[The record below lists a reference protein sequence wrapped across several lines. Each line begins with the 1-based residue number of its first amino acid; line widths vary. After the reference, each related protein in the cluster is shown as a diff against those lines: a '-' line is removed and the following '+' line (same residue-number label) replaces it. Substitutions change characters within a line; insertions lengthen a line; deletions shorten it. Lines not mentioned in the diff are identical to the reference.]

1 MASKTDIA
9 NLALVKLGEQRI
21 ISIDDD
27 NKKAATLKAVFD
39 LQRDN
44 EMRKKRWSFTIKRV
58 KLAADVAVPTFGY
71 TVQFQLPTDCLRIL
85 SLGDFDLS
93 ADLSDYTGSNVAPYS
108 IEGRKLMTDV
118 PARDASGALPL
129 RYIARIEDPQQW
141 DACFVEAFACRLA
154 MEVCETLTQST
165 DRFRKAQGQYQMALA
180 EATRANAIELPSQ
193 RIADDT
199 WILSRVRG

>member
-9 NLALVKLGEQRI
+9 NLALVKLGESRI

-27 NKKAATLKAVFD
+27 NKKAGTIKAIFD
-39 LQRDN
+39 LQRDS
-44 EMRKKRWSFTIKRV
+44 EMRKKRWSFTLKRAL
-58 KLAADVAVPTFGY
+58 LAADVATPVYGY
-71 TVQFQLPTDCLRIL
+71 NVQFQLPTDCLRIL

-108 IEGRKLMTDV
+108 IEGRKLMIDI
-118 PARDASGALPL
+118 PALDANGALPL
-129 RYIARIEDPQQW
+129 RYIARVEDTQQW

-154 MEVCETLTQST
+154 MEACETLTQST
-165 DRFRKAQGQYQMALA
+165 DRFNKAERQYRMALQ
-180 EATRANAIELPSQ
+180 EAARANAIELPSQ

-199 WILSRVRG
+199 WMLSRIRG